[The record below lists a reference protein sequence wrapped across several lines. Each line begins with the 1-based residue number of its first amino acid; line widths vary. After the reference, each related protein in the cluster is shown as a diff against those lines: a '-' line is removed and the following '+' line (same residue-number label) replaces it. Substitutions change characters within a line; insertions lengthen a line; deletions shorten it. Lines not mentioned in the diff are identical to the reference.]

1 MSDAAAPDAASADA
15 ELAINLLALDA
26 AAFGGIV
33 LSGDGDARDAAVALL
48 SEAIGTRGRVVR
60 LPVSVDAER
69 LAGGID
75 LTASLAAGRAVPRA
89 GLIDLAAGGALVVP
103 MAERMPGATAALL
116 ARAMDERSLAVLLL
130 DDGRDDEEQPPAVL
144 LERVAFR
151 CDLTGMAKAAVEPL
165 WRTALPLA
173 DVQALS
179 IAQLERIAATS
190 SAFGVSSGR
199 ALLFADRAARAIAA
213 LHRRTQPSDE
223 DVLAALRLTVA
234 PRATQIPQPS
244 PPPPDPAPESAP
256 PPDPGDAGDRD
267 EPPPLPDPAQLEEML
282 LAAVAASVP
291 PDVLSRIGDGARAGG
306 KGQMGKS
313 GQKQASAL
321 RGRPMSARPGVP
333 GHGRRLALIETL
345 RAAAPWQRIRRRESV
360 ADGAGRIH
368 IRKSDLRVRRF
379 EQRRESLVIFT
390 VDASGSSALARL
402 AEAKG
407 AVELMLAD
415 AYVRRARVALIAFRA
430 SGAELLLPPTRSLT
444 RARRALT
451 ALPGGGGTPLAAGL
465 IAAMQLAEGSARSG
479 LSPVIALLTDG
490 KGNMTLDGGADR
502 VGAMEQALVAARQLA
517 ALAIPGIVIDI
528 SPRPRAEAAEL
539 AEALRARYLPLPAA
553 RSAAMVEAIDSLAR
567 A

>member
-48 SEAIGTRGRVVR
+48 SEAIATRGRVVR

-69 LAGGID
+69 LTGGID
-75 LTASLAAGRAVPRA
+75 LTSSLAAGRAVPRA

-116 ARAMDERSLAVLLL
+116 ARAMDERSVPVLLL
-130 DDGRDDEEQPPAVL
+130 NDGRDDEEQPPAVL

-151 CDLTGMAKAAVEPL
+151 CDLTGMANAAVEPL
-165 WRTALPLA
+165 WRTALRLA

-213 LHRRTQPSDE
+213 LHRRTRPSDE

-244 PPPPDPAPESAP
+244 PPPPEPAPESAP
-256 PPDPGDAGDRD
+256 PSDPGDAGERD
-267 EPPPLPDPAQLEEML
+267 EPPLPDPAQLEEML
-282 LAAVAASVP
+282 LAAVAASIP
-291 PDVLSRIGDGARAGG
+291 PDVLSRIGDGVRAGG

-333 GHGRRLALIETL
+333 GHGRRLALVETL
-345 RAAAPWQRIRRRESV
+345 RAAAPWQRIRREE
-360 ADGAGRIH
+360 AFKDGAGRIH

-379 EQRRESLVIFT
+379 EQRRESLVIFA